1 MKRCGIY
8 LIEHTES
15 GMRYVGQS
23 RDIERRLREHGN
35 GHMSSKGH
43 LRAAV
48 SKYGWQAFSVRV
60 LEECDSAALNG
71 VEVMW
76 IADLDTQHPRGYN
89 LTSGGGQS
97 TCISAETRARMS
109 ASKKGIPKSAE
120 WRAAMSERMKNDP
133 GTYTHLLT
141 VERKS
146 PSAKT
151 REKMAAARRGKT
163 LSAETRARMAAAQR
177 QRSPRNPH
185 SVETRAQM
193 SESAKVRERFP
204 ASAETRQKMSDSTTK
219 WHAARRASRQAA

>member
-35 GHMSSKGH
+35 GHRSSKGH
-43 LRAAV
+43 LSAAV

-89 LTSGGGQS
+89 LTSGGRQS
-97 TCISAETRARMS
+97 TCINAETRARMS
-109 ASKKGIPKSAE
+109 ASMKGIPKSAE
-120 WRAAMSERMKNDP
+120 WRAAMSERQRNPVNLARIAELSRHQSAEQKAKQA
-133 GTYTHLLT
+133 
-141 VERKS
+141 ERMRNRVVS
-146 PSAKT
+146 PETCAKIS
-151 REKMAAARRGKT
+151 AAAK
-163 LSAETRARMAAAQR
+163 ARK
-177 QRSPRNPH
+177 RSPH
-185 SVETRAQM
+185 SVETREKMAN
-193 SESAKVRERFP
+193 SARAWR
-204 ASAETRQKMSDSTTK
+204 
-219 WHAARRASRQAA
+219 AARRDSAA